1 MKLGEI
7 VLRVVRLPLVRPYRL
22 SYRTFTE
29 FEPILVEVR
38 STDGGVG
45 WGEGHISPGSSSE
58 TREGGWAFCREH
70 AAKIVGR
77 DTREAKAI
85 VAGAMA
91 SSKVAATALLTAI
104 EMLEGHRALKPDRE
118 VRLALLA
125 PVNSTEEAEIA
136 DEIERL
142 LAAGFRTF
150 KIKVGTD
157 VHGDLKRVRAIQ
169 KAVRGRA
176 SARIDANRGYSREDA
191 CRFGAKLDPE
201 GIELFEQPCRAE
213 DWDANAEVARVSV
226 VPVMLDEP
234 ICEIGD
240 IDRAA
245 TMDGVGF
252 CKLKLKRFGGLDLLH
267 NALSLV
273 RARGMEPVL
282 GDGLATEIGC
292 WMEACI
298 ARTTITNAGE
308 FNGFLKPKVRL
319 FDEPLA
325 LQSGELVLP
334 ANFVPSINRAV
345 LKAHEAAV
353 ERFVPRMAS
362 THGAAR

>member
-22 SYRTFTE
+22 SYRTYTE

-70 AAKIVGR
+70 AAKIVGKG
-77 DTREAKAI
+77 TREAKAI
-85 VAGAMA
+85 VAAGMA
-91 SSKVAATALLTAI
+91 SNKVAATALLTAI
-104 EMLEGHRALKPDRE
+104 EMLQGHRSLMLDKE
-118 VRLALLA
+118 VRLPLLA

-142 LAAGFRTF
+142 LAAGFRTL

-176 SARIDANRGYSREDA
+176 SARIDANRGYSRDDA
-191 CRFGAKLDPE
+191 CRFGAELNPE
-201 GIELFEQPCRAE
+201 GVELFEQPCRAE

-234 ICEIGD
+234 ICETGD

-245 TMDGVGF
+245 TMNGVGF
-252 CKLKLKRFGGLDLLH
+252 CKLKLKRFGGLDLLRD
-267 NALSLV
+267 ALSLV

-308 FNGFLKPKVRL
+308 FNGFLKPRVRL
-319 FDEPLA
+319 FDEPL
-325 LQSGELVLP
+325 LFQSGELVLP
-334 ANFVPSINRAV
+334 ADFAPAIDRAV
-345 LKAHEAAV
+345 LKLHEAAS
-353 ERFVPRMAS
+353 ERFALPIAS
-362 THGAAR
+362 VHGASR